1 MPRFSERLKALAQG
15 AGSAQGIQFNP
26 VELETRCNVTNVM
39 YINAKAVGDQK
50 NKDTKKVNGE
60 DEQPVESSSD
70 DDIPLVELQRRKERK
85 SRRERVDKVLEEAAS
100 DNDFKENEPPA
111 KKDKNKGRNKQL
123 RKQNQAPYQH
133 SPLAVY

>member
-1 MPRFSERLKALAQG
+1 MLGHKSPENLVKHYDTCMDAQAKFAASIAQG

-39 YINAKAVGDQK
+39 YMNAKAVEDQK

-60 DEQPVESSSD
+60 DEQPVESSLD

-85 SRRERVDKVLEEAAS
+85 SRRQRVDKVL
-100 DNDFKENEPPA
+100 
-111 KKDKNKGRNKQL
+111 
-123 RKQNQAPYQH
+123 
-133 SPLAVY
+133 